1 MAIDVVTLALA
12 KKYTKESLEGAGALK
27 GEDGKSAYQL
37 AVENGFKGSE
47 KEWLSSLAP
56 HIGENGNWFAGE
68 KDTGIAATKISSTQ
82 DSQEIIFDENNKT
95 ISSVINGVPTVIA
108 NYSNITPIKESSINK
123 LFQEE

>member
-12 KKYTKESLEGAGALK
+12 KKYTKESLDGAGALK

>member
-1 MAIDVVTLALA
+1 MGIDVVTLALA

>member
-1 MAIDVVTLALA
+1 MGIDVVTLALA

-47 KEWLSSLAP
+47 KEWLSSLTP

-68 KDTGIAATKISSTQ
+68 KDTGISATKISSTQ

>member
-1 MAIDVVTLALA
+1 MAIDVITLALA
-12 KKYTKESLEGAGALK
+12 KKYTKESLDGAGALK

-108 NYSNITPIKESSINK
+108 NYSNITPIEESSIKK
-123 LFQEE
+123 LYQEE